1 MISGLESLSARIT
14 PTLFLLL
21 AVGGALLVATPRGAG
36 ATSDCKPDGASCKT
50 NQSCCTGV
58 CTAHVCGT
66 PTTTTSTTSS
76 TTTSTTTTSS
86 TTTTTTMVPTAQ
98 ACPTEC
104 TPITCAAQGDLCEPC
119 LGAGRGGS
127 PGAGSCQ
134 VGIEGG
140 LRCQVAGCAQPA
152 SN

>member
-1 MISGLESLSARIT
+1 MMSWLESLSARIT

-66 PTTTTSTTSS
+66 LTTTTTTTATTSS
-76 TTTSTTTTSS
+76 TTTTTTSS
-86 TTTTTTMVPTAQ
+86 TTTTTTTVPAAQ

-104 TPITCAAQGDLCEPC
+104 TPI
-119 LGAGRGGS
+119 
-127 PGAGSCQ
+127 
-134 VGIEGG
+134 
-140 LRCQVAGCAQPA
+140 
-152 SN
+152 

>member
-1 MISGLESLSARIT
+1 MMSWLESLSARIT

-66 PTTTTSTTSS
+66 PTTTT
-76 TTTSTTTTSS
+76 TTTSTTTTS
-86 TTTTTTMVPTAQ
+86 TTTTTTTSTTTTSTTATSCPTATTTTTE
-98 ACPTEC
+98 PTRC
-104 TPITCAAQGDLCEPC
+104 
-119 LGAGRGGS
+119 
-127 PGAGSCQ
+127 CQ
-134 VGIEGG
+134 VTTR
-140 LRCQVAGCAQPA
+140 LACADIPESEA
-152 SN
+152 